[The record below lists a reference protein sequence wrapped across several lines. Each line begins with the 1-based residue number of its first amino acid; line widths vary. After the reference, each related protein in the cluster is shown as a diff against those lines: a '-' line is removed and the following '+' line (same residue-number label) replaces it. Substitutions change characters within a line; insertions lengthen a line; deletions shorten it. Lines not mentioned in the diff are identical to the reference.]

1 MSKKCADG
9 PGCTEIPLP
18 EPNLPGFTY
27 FLGMCE
33 NLSNGQICS
42 ANFFGFPM
50 DLQLK
55 LAGKG

>member
-33 NLSNGQICS
+33 KIEIGQKS
-42 ANFFGFPM
+42 L
-50 DLQLK
+50 LQTFLEIPWTYN
-55 LAGKG
+55 